1 MPGTLGGLAFL
12 GETGCLRLLPTGDP
26 EPPSSRLEAV
36 GSATTQRVMKL
47 GGPGGGSCCQGPGYC
62 GRFGGLAELGPAKP
76 GLARLGD
83 HRPAQAA
90 LHRAGQNL
98 NRGVWLL
105 LAAPSWTML
114 TRSAILRLRGER
126 QLSALS
132 VARDR
137 RGQPSGL
144 PSVPRPAARPASQ
157 RRPHPPSG
165 RAPGSVS
172 NCADDAWHAFRSLKS
187 TFPPCGVRVPGWPAH
202 LRRGR
207 SLPTRSTASWRG
219 ARRVIPK
226 AIPGLGWSA
235 HLLRHLTPGAPAR
248 ERQALPGPG
257 SSAITLPGQ
266 WCCPGDQARSRHGH
280 RSWP

>member
-1 MPGTLGGLAFL
+1 MQHRGEIGLAA
-12 GETGCLRLLPTGDP
+12 RGD
-26 EPPSSRLEAV
+26 
-36 GSATTQRVMKL
+36 
-47 GGPGGGSCCQGPGYC
+47 
-62 GRFGGLAELGPAKP
+62 
-76 GLARLGD
+76 
-83 HRPAQAA
+83 
-90 LHRAGQNL
+90 
-98 NRGVWLL
+98 
-105 LAAPSWTML
+105 
-114 TRSAILRLRGER
+114 RLRGER

-144 PSVPRPAARPASQ
+144 PSVPRAAARPASR
-157 RRPHPPSG
+157 RRPASAFG
-165 RAPGSVS
+165 TRPGIVS

-207 SLPTRSTASWRG
+207 SLPTCSTASWRG

-226 AIPGLGWSA
+226 AIPGLGRSA
-235 HLLRHLTPGAPAR
+235 HLLRHLTPGAPAG

-266 WCCPGDQARSRHGH
+266 WCCPGDQARSRLGH
-280 RSWP
+280 RSWPQPVQAYIWHSARYRDRCTSSAHDHPNPTRGPHPSTRSK